1 MVGVSMNMNEVDYL
15 ISNRFSLMSLEEKLE
30 VKRLGTHQPNY
41 VQIYCQECGQ
51 NMAGNSAF
59 VSGSTTFR
67 IETLIKLLTKHD
79 VTSV

>member
-1 MVGVSMNMNEVDYL
+1 MKMSEVDYL
-15 ISNRFSLMSLEEKLE
+15 LSNRFSLMSLEKKSLW
-30 VKRLGTHQPNY
+30 RLGTHQPND

-67 IETLIKLLTKHD
+67 IETFKKLSK
-79 VTSV
+79 